1 LQEHPHPLDTAKPYI
16 LGVFGLGEAQR
27 YGASLLCLFFHH
39 STSKFKSTHT
49 KQNSVMIITAMP
61 NKAIMKKI
69 RAVSIV
75 WPHLVVSNQSAAKW
89 PAHQLA

>member
-1 LQEHPHPLDTAKPYI
+1 
-16 LGVFGLGEAQR
+16 
-27 YGASLLCLFFHH
+27 
-39 STSKFKSTHT
+39 
-49 KQNSVMIITAMP
+49 MIITAMP

-69 RAVSIV
+69 RAVSI

>member
-1 LQEHPHPLDTAKPYI
+1 
-16 LGVFGLGEAQR
+16 
-27 YGASLLCLFFHH
+27 
-39 STSKFKSTHT
+39 
-49 KQNSVMIITAMP
+49 MIITAMP